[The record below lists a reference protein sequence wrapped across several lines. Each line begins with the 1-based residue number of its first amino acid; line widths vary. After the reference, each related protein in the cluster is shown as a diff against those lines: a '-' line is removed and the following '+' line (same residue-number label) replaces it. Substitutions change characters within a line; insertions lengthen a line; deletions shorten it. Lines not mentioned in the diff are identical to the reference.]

1 MKKWLLVFAIIGG
14 LFASLS
20 IVIKQ
25 RDEMSDKWKVA
36 MANVKAYDEMLG
48 EVQRK
53 DAAHQLAIRE
63 LKTYQD
69 SILRQLD
76 ATRRELK
83 VKDKDWYTVKYGYF
97 VLVSNIDTSP
107 KDLLS
112 DYFGRTDIEVVFKT
126 AKEYLDL
133 LPLSKWTDSTVRG
146 KILHD
151 IIDTTALLLL
161 RKSMR
166 QSGMSTSE
174 IIGRCQS
181 LMCCRKKDGTI
192 TVETPRPPPNTFAV
206 SPPVMVTWLLVTVP
220 LELEPP

>member
-14 LFASLS
+14 LSASLS

-48 EVQRK
+48 EVQKK

-83 VKDKDWYTVKYGYF
+83 VKDKDLKSVHYVASTF
-97 VLVSNIDTSP
+97 V
-107 KDLLS
+107 
-112 DYFGRTDIEVVFKT
+112 RTDTIMLNDTIFRNQEVQVDT
-126 AKEYLDL
+126 TISDEWYNLQL
-133 LPLSKWTDSTVRG
+133 GLYYPSTVFV
-146 KILHD
+146 KPSF
-151 IIDTTALLLL
+151 
-161 RKSMR
+161 KS
-166 QSGMSTSE
+166 QKHIVVST
-174 IIGRCQS
+174 
-181 LMCCRKKDGTI
+181 KK
-192 TVETPRPPPNTFAV
+192 ETV
-206 SPPVMVTWLLVTVP
+206 SPPKKFFLLRWFQKKHRVLRVDVVEKNPYVTDESSRYV
-220 LELEPP
+220 EIIR

>member
-1 MKKWLLVFAIIGG
+1 MYAYVYVDQYNALKRFSDYLVDHE
-14 LFASLS
+14 
-20 IVIKQ
+20 
-25 RDEMSDKWKVA
+25 DEYA
-36 MANVKAYDEMLG
+36 
-48 EVQRK
+48 
-53 DAAHQLAIRE
+53 
-63 LKTYQD
+63 
-69 SILRQLD
+69 
-76 ATRRELK
+76 ELK

-97 VLVSNIDTSP
+97 VLISNIDASP

-112 DYFGRTDIEVVFKT
+112 DYYGRTDIEVVFKT

-151 IIDTTALLLL
+151 IINTTALLLL

-181 LMCCRKKDGTI
+181 LMCCRRKDGTI
-192 TVETPRPPPNTFAV
+192 TVETPSKQVKEYYKIFSCN
-206 SPPVMVTWLLVTVP
+206 VP
-220 LELEPP
+220 AHVKEESFRKELGLKM

>member
-1 MKKWLLVFAIIGG
+1 MYAYVYVDQYNALKRFSDYLVDHE
-14 LFASLS
+14 
-20 IVIKQ
+20 
-25 RDEMSDKWKVA
+25 DEYA
-36 MANVKAYDEMLG
+36 
-48 EVQRK
+48 
-53 DAAHQLAIRE
+53 
-63 LKTYQD
+63 
-69 SILRQLD
+69 
-76 ATRRELK
+76 ELK

-97 VLVSNIDTSP
+97 VLISNIDASP

-112 DYFGRTDIEVVFKT
+112 DYYGRTDIEVVFKT

-151 IIDTTALLLL
+151 IINTTALLLL

-181 LMCCRKKDGTI
+181 LMCCRRKDGTI
-192 TVETPRPPPNTFAV
+192 TVETPSKQVKEYYKIFGC
-206 SPPVMVTWLLVTVP
+206 SVP
-220 LELEPP
+220 AHVKEEVFRRELGLKM